1 MPKLKRT
8 RLFPIFVIIGASLV
22 GGIFGPYILA
32 SAKNVYQK
40 AELIFNI
47 MELIENNYVEKVDQE
62 QLFQSAI
69 DGMLKSLDP
78 HSYYVNAEDYRL
90 MQERYRGDYQGIGI
104 TFDVIE
110 GVLTVIST
118 FEGGPSHKLGIRAG
132 DQIVEVNGQ
141 SIIGITNEK
150 VFALL
155 RGEKGSSVEITVR
168 RLGQEELLHFTIVR
182 DKIPINSIS
191 YKFMITPEIGYINM
205 ARFSQTTS
213 SELDEALKKLKAEG
227 MQKLLFDL
235 RNNHGGYLLQAV
247 AVSDRFLPGGDKIVY
262 TKGRIANSDEIYIST
277 KKESFV
283 DIPMIILINKGSAS
297 ASEIVA
303 GAMQDL
309 DRALIVGERSFGK
322 GLVQNQYRFS
332 DGSALFLTTAKYYT
346 PSGRLIQRN
355 YKGNTHY
362 FEEIFDDKWQP
373 KKEGDV
379 FTTAHG
385 RKVYGGGGI
394 NPDVEVPSD
403 YYGKAISNLLQKNM
417 FFAFSNEFVAENAQ
431 LAQDFNSFL
440 RDFKVD
446 QEIMAEFYDFLKKN
460 KVEFDRE
467 SLEKELNYVKILI
480 KAEIASKIWGR
491 DERFRVILN
500 NDNQVN
506 SALGLFQQAEE
517 LISWMVSRKA
527 A

>member
-1 MPKLKRT
+1 MSKLKGT
-8 RLFPIFVIIGASLV
+8 RLFPILVIIVASLV

-32 SAKNVYQK
+32 SAKNLYQK
-40 AELIFNI
+40 AELLFNI
-47 MELIENNYVEKVDQE
+47 MELIENNYVEKVEQE
-62 QLFQSAI
+62 RLFQNAI

-132 DQIVEVNGQ
+132 DQIIEVSGQ

-150 VFALL
+150 VFKLL
-155 RGEKGSSVEITVR
+155 RGPQGTSVDITIR

-182 DKIPINSIS
+182 DKIPINSIY

-213 SELDEALKKLKAEG
+213 SELDEALDNLKSGG
-227 MQKLLFDL
+227 MQRLLLDL
-235 RNNHGGYLLQAV
+235 RNNHGGYLLQAI
-247 AVSDRFLPGGDKIVY
+247 AVSDKFLPGGKKIVY
-262 TKGRIANSDEIYIST
+262 TKGRTAKSEEIYIST
-277 KKESFV
+277 KKDTYI
-283 DIPMIILINKGSAS
+283 DIPMIILLNKGSAS

-303 GAMQDL
+303 GAMQDY

-346 PSGRLIQRN
+346 PSGRLIQRK

-362 FEEIFDDKWQP
+362 FEEIFDDEWQP

-417 FFAFSNEFVAENAQ
+417 FFAFSNEYVAENPH
-431 LAQDFNSFL
+431 LAQDFVSFL
-440 RDFKVD
+440 RKFEVD
-446 QEIMAEFYDFLKKN
+446 QEIISKFYGFLKNNNVEYN
-460 KVEFDRE
+460 KED
-467 SLEKELNYVKILI
+467 LEKELHFVQLLL

-491 DERFRVILN
+491 DERFKVILN
-500 NDNQVN
+500 SDKQINK
-506 SALGLFQQAEE
+506 ALNIFPQAEQ
-517 LISWMVSRKA
+517 LISWMVSDKA